1 MNVAVYEHGCYG
13 HFFRRMYL
21 SLCPFLLNRLSVV
34 CYYYSGA
41 GFVGYYSDAGFAG
54 YYFGKTASLDSEN
67 MLVDEVLEDL
77 VQGIE

>member
-21 SLCPFLLNRLSVV
+21 SLCLFLLNRLSVV
-34 CYYYSGA
+34 CYYYSG
-41 GFVGYYSDAGFAG
+41 AGFAG

>member
-21 SLCPFLLNRLSVV
+21 SLCPFLLNRLSVG
-34 CYYYSGA
+34 CYYSGA
-41 GFVGYYSDAGFAG
+41 GFVG

-67 MLVDEVLEDL
+67 MLVDEVLGDL